1 MASDLNQIFNI
12 GGTVDQKSL
21 EFLTKALSRNNMQGF
36 DYIEF
41 KQSLSSLKQMNMDDE
56 TAIKSAFATASTVG
70 LTKDKLVQTAR
81 HYQQIIDKEKA
92 QFDEAL
98 QNQVREKIAGKKSEV
113 ERLKKQIEE
122 DNKKIQALEEEI
134 KKSQGTIDNADADI
148 KAAEDKINATK
159 NNFESTYQSMLGI
172 IADDID
178 KFNKYL

>member
-1 MASDLNQIFNI
+1 MASDLNQIFNTNS
-12 GGTVDQKSL
+12 TVDQKSL
-21 EFLTKALSRNNMQGF
+21 AFLTKALSRNNMQGF

-41 KQSLSSLKQMNMDDE
+41 KQSLSSLKKMNMDDE

-122 DNKKIQALEEEI
+122 SNKKIKALEEDI

-148 KAAEDKINATK
+148 KEAEDKINVTK
-159 NNFESTYQSMLGI
+159 NNFESTYQNILGI

>member
-1 MASDLNQIFNI
+1 MASNLNQIFNI
-12 GGTVDQKSL
+12 SQIVDQKSL
-21 EFLTKALSRNNMQGF
+21 DFLTRALDRNNLTGF

-41 KQSLSSLKQMNMDDE
+41 KQSLTSLKKMNMDDE

-98 QNQVREKIAGKKSEV
+98 QNQVKEKIAGKKSEV
-113 ERLKKQIEE
+113 ERLKKEIEE
-122 DNKKIQALEEEI
+122 NQKQIKAIEESI
-134 KKSQGTIDNADADI
+134 AKSQKTIDNADADI
-148 KAAEDKINATK
+148 NAAQDKINTTK
-159 NNFESTYQSMLGI
+159 SNFENTYQSILGI
-172 IADDID
+172 IAEDID

>member
-1 MASDLNQIFNI
+1 MASNLNQIFNI
-12 GGTVDQKSL
+12 NQVVDQKSL
-21 EFLTKALSRNNMQGF
+21 DFLTRALDRNNLTGF

-41 KQSLSSLKQMNMDDE
+41 KQSLSSLKKMNMDDE

-98 QNQVREKIAGKKSEV
+98 QNQVKEKIAGKKAEV
-113 ERLKKQIEE
+113 DRLKKEILENQKQIKAIEE
-122 DNKKIQALEEEI
+122 SI
-134 KKSQGTIDNADADI
+134 KKSQATIDNADADI
-148 KAAEDKINATK
+148 NAAQDKINTTK
-159 NNFESTYQSMLGI
+159 SNFENTYQSILGI
-172 IADDID
+172 IAEDID

>member
-1 MASDLNQIFNI
+1 MASDLNQIFNNN
-12 GGTVDQKSL
+12 GSVDQKSL

-41 KQSLSSLKQMNMDDE
+41 KQSLSSLKKMNMDDE

-81 HYQQIIDKEKA
+81 HYQQIVDKEKA

-122 DNKKIQALEEEI
+122 SNKKIKALEEDI

-148 KAAEDKINATK
+148 KAAEDKINVTK
-159 NNFESTYQSMLGI
+159 NNFESTYQSILGI
-172 IADDID
+172 IAEDID